1 MFSESFRLLKQGYFK
16 QITCKCEFQ
25 GMKSCIFSF
34 YHGFFS
40 EKSNNKCNT
49 VQLDLQNSNCR
60 NCTNNSP
67 ENFHPITW
75 NSPAEFL
82 QFMRHY
88 RFCGCFLHNCKCYM
102 PYLKNFRPNGYPP
115 FVCKFC
121 TKNGT
126 GRISAYNISC
136 QKKYKE
142 RTRVTRYYNAN
153 HYRYAISCLNPSGFG
168 QTNYAG
174 IFDFGIW

>member
-1 MFSESFRLLKQGYFK
+1 ME
-16 QITCKCEFQ
+16 
-25 GMKSCIFSF
+25 SCIFSF

-40 EKSNNKCNT
+40 EKSNNKCKT

-67 ENFHPITW
+67 ENFHPITC
-75 NSPAEFL
+75 NLPAEFL

-102 PYLKNFRPNGYPP
+102 PYLKNFHPNGYPL

-153 HYRYAISCLNPSGFG
+153 HYRYAISCLNPSGFRANKLRWHLRLWYLVKNPNYVVPLLCTYRFRVKKGG
-168 QTNYAG
+168 QTK
-174 IFDFGIW
+174 